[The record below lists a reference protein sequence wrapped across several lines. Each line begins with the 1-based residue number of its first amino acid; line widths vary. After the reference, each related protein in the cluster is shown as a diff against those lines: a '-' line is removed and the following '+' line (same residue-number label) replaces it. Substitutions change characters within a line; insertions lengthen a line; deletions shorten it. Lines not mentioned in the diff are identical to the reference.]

1 MRKWAAKQGRVCAGN
16 WRLKAPKQPGIT
28 EAKVPL
34 ISLRTPEGTR
44 VTCFGRIE
52 SRTLSMNSM
61 RLSALHSCASSVR
74 GPAEPVNPLTPV
86 NWTSAWRTIT
96 ASHQPRKL
104 KMLLISGN
112 KWILIMQVTPNW
124 SPSLWKFPVTSAW
137 SKRRKYEDLS
147 YWRLFYTLECSC
159 RIGLGRNLE
168 EEWNSFIYTLT
179 IFLIFKG

>member
-1 MRKWAAKQGRVCAGN
+1 
-16 WRLKAPKQPGIT
+16 
-28 EAKVPL
+28 
-34 ISLRTPEGTR
+34 
-44 VTCFGRIE
+44 
-52 SRTLSMNSM
+52 MNSM
-61 RLSALHSCASSVR
+61 RLTSLHSCASSVH

-112 KWILIMQVTPNW
+112 KWILIMQVRPNW

-147 YWRLFYTLECSC
+147 HWRLFYTLECSC
-159 RIGLGRNLE
+159 GIGLRKNLE
-168 EEWNSFIYTLT
+168 EEWNSFIYTLS
-179 IFLIFKG
+179 IFFSNLQGLGLVPPEPYTGPQSRVFIYFRYIFVIAGGWSENIIYSSP